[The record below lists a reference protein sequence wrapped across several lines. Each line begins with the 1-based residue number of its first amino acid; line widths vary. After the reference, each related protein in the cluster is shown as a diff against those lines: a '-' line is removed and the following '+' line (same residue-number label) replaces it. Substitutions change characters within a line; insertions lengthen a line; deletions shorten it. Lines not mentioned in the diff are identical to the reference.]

1 VLNSVPASRRLA
13 RRTVLLQALATLLA
27 ALVCLAFGRDAA
39 LGALAGGAAITLGSA
54 FTALSTFA
62 GGVSGAGAVFGRLL
76 LGTAAKWIVAI
87 AVLYLAIA
95 VWKWPALP
103 VLAGMAS
110 AASALLAAARLELRR
125 A

>member
-1 VLNSVPASRRLA
+1 M
-13 RRTVLLQALATLLA
+13 LQAVATLIA
-27 ALVCLAFGRDAA
+27 SLVCLAFGRDAA
-39 LGALAGGAAITLGSA
+39 LGALAGGAAIALGSV
-54 FTALSTFA
+54 FTALGAFV
-62 GGVSGAGAVFGRLL
+62 GGVSGAGAVLGRMLV
-76 LGTAAKWIVAI
+76 GTAAKWVLAV

-110 AASALLAAARLELRR
+110 AASALLAAARHELRR